1 MNKIGLIV
9 LFGAVFISGCGEPNV
24 EDFIADRDLLT
35 THIADCGAMTPED
48 ATADKTCSN
57 VIAALQIIAS
67 KADAAAAADRQ

>member
-1 MNKIGLIV
+1 MHRIGWLV
-9 LFGAVFISGCGEPNV
+9 LFSAVFISGCGGPDV
-24 EDFIADRDLLT
+24 EDFIADRDLLK

-48 ATADKTCSN
+48 ATADKTCSK